1 MFQFTDEKIKDA
13 SCGYYHTGLVTQSGK
28 VFTFGENDNGKL
40 GLGEDADDT
49 YHVPQVFVASF
60 WVNLL
65 RRVMGSLLGTDLL
78 TNRKYS

>member
-49 YHVPQVFVASF
+49 YHVPQVFGDVSTELLYISRLVFYSF
-60 WVNLL
+60 A
-65 RRVMGSLLGTDLL
+65 
-78 TNRKYS
+78 